1 MTYNIIRL
9 NSVDWL
15 FINIDHEGVTME
27 TLEQL
32 KKDMMKT
39 GLENVFIFNVPI
51 TKGE

>member
-15 FINIDHEGVTME
+15 FINIDHENVTKEIM
-27 TLEQL
+27 EQL
-32 KKDMMKT
+32 QKDMIKA

>member
-15 FINIDHEGVTME
+15 FININEPHVESKA
-27 TLEQL
+27 LERL
-32 KKDMMKT
+32 SENMKQA